1 MKSDVCELSVNATDL
16 KTILK
21 ETAKSAAYR
30 ELDKKETYRLRLL
43 AEELVE
49 MLPALLRFSEG
60 KFWVESEGKSF
71 ELHVTLRPNQL
82 LTAERREKLLDVST
96 SKTNAAAVGIMA
108 KIRLA
113 AEFMLVDYER
123 SASMS
128 ETFYI
133 PIPGTPSVV
142 SLADPLWTL
151 NAYRE
156 GAKKAKGETWDE
168 LEKSIVANLADD
180 VVVALQGGQV
190 DIVVKRPFSL
200 K

>member
-1 MKSDVCELSVNATDL
+1 MKSDVCELSVNVTDL

-21 ETAKSAAYR
+21 ETAKPAAYR
-30 ELDKKETYRLRLL
+30 ELDKKEIYRLRLL

-133 PIPGTPSVV
+133 PIQGTPSVV

>member
-1 MKSDVCELSVNATDL
+1 MKSDVCKLLTKATDL
-16 KTILK
+16 KSVLK
-21 ETAKSAAYR
+21 ETVKSAAYR
-30 ELDKKETYRLRLL
+30 DLDSRETSRLRLL

-49 MLPALLRFSEG
+49 MLPELLQFSEG
-60 KFWVESEGKSF
+60 EFWVESEGKNF
-71 ELHVTLRPNQL
+71 ELHVTLHPNQT
-82 LTAERREKLLDVST
+82 LTAEHREKLLDVST
-96 SKTNAAAVGIMA
+96 SKQNAAAVGIMA

-128 ETFYI
+128 ETFY
-133 PIPGTPSVV
+133 IPGTPSVV

-180 VVVALQGGQV
+180 VVVALQGKQV
-190 DIVVKRPFSL
+190 DIVVKKAF
-200 K
+200 